1 MQKTWTTVL
10 EMFEKYTNGSWHI
23 ILLAVALL
31 YLLLTIKKKKENVI
45 FIVFSLLFAGL
56 YLCPYTADLIMKNFI
71 GRTVYW
77 RMFWILPSILIIA
90 YAGALFISRFRAK
103 GIQAVLLAVMVT
115 VIGVTGTCVY
125 FQGHY
130 TAKTDLYKLPSPTVS
145 VCRLI
150 KADAMEQGINEVHV
164 VVPNHLVCYI
174 RQYDASF
181 YMPYGRNAF
190 RREDLTQT
198 QAGIFSQMSSD
209 EADAETINHLLREE
223 GINYFVWD
231 RTGQTRDDFE
241 AMGYVAVGDVK
252 GHRVYRLNPED

>member
-71 GRTVYW
+71 GRSVYW

-115 VIGVTGTCVY
+115 VIGANSLLL
-125 FQGHY
+125 QG
-130 TAKTDLYKLPSPTVS
+130 LGS
-145 VCRLI
+145 V
-150 KADAMEQGINEVHV
+150 
-164 VVPNHLVCYI
+164 
-174 RQYDASF
+174 
-181 YMPYGRNAF
+181 GRA
-190 RREDLTQT
+190 
-198 QAGIFSQMSSD
+198 
-209 EADAETINHLLREE
+209 REE
-223 GINYFVWD
+223 RGEEPGL
-231 RTGQTRDDFE
+231 RRQRQSG
-241 AMGYVAVGDVK
+241 APAVQ
-252 GHRVYRLNPED
+252 RLRPSSGA